1 MFFCD
6 FNDILWFPWWH
17 VWGQFLGLFS
27 ASSTW
32 GAKRRFEEAKVTHF
46 GYHLEASGVNL
57 GVFL

>member
-32 GAKRRFEEAKVTHF
+32 GAKRRFGEAKVTHF

-57 GVFL
+57 GLFL